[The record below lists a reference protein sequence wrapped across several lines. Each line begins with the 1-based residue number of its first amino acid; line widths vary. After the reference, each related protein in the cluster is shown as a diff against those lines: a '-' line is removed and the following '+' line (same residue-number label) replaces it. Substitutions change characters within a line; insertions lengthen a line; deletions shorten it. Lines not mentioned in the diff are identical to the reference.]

1 MDFDIPSTVNLEQL
15 SYRFPIRQNLVDCR
29 LASGVLADLDG
40 LIRNLE
46 DKGGDLRSFRVQGVS
61 QLLVMLFSCQGGVG
75 RMSKLVRKVVQRSA
89 IFGWV
94 SKGKYNNSIQK
105 EL

>member
-1 MDFDIPSTVNLEQL
+1 
-15 SYRFPIRQNLVDCR
+15 
-29 LASGVLADLDG
+29 
-40 LIRNLE
+40 
-46 DKGGDLRSFRVQGVS
+46 
-61 QLLVMLFSCQGGVG
+61 
-75 RMSKLVRKVVQRSA
+75 MSKLVRKVVQRSA